1 MPSLIDMIINSN
13 RISKKNNKSGNK
25 HNKISKNTK
34 KNNMPK
40 GTNKKEVVDD
50 FYDRY
55 IKRYFGDVR
64 IDNKRLDTKSKK
76 SKSFEW
82 GIGAEHEMHLF
93 HITKDSKDGDIT
105 KSNIL
110 FDSQEATCFLLYNKN
125 KNNESAHCCKGLKV
139 GNCYH
144 NHMGYKKIL
153 PKKPL
158 ITEKEKSY
166 LEKIEWEFS
175 GRQCRECPEC
185 SPTQIIRRM
194 PILMPE
200 IITGNHKNRTIE
212 SIANELIFMEKR
224 FVNILMKNPYVQ
236 QKAKKYGE
244 IRQLPFG
251 TISNVKVPV
260 KPTHHLKEYRFRNRD
275 YTDYLGSYHLTFT
288 LPTTKNC
295 SNRKFIELHQNFA
308 NQFQWIE
315 PLLITAFFSSD
326 PNESVS
332 PSKKIRGS
340 FRIMATGWGNIAG
353 SDLRK
358 LSKGKGIGR
367 YANLE
372 TEWRK
377 GLKFQETN
385 ELMRINELVRQDE
398 PGAVGILS
406 SDVRTFGFDKS
417 HKCKGSECPKVSGAP
432 MVKPNGIELRIFDH
446 FNSRHLIDL
455 MRIMVYLA
463 ENSRKNPCKGYVYKN
478 KEWISM
484 TQNVMENGWRAVV
497 SKEYI
502 KELNKNLGLDL
513 ELKRRKAFG
522 LLLELN
528 QKIFLKNKDGLIAKL
543 MIGKKY
549 HNEPNIPQINRFSWQ
564 IRFNA
569 EYGKKIREFIKLKLP
584 KKEISYKEFEKIFFQ
599 TFNKKMWKNNIIDVL
614 YAMESSPNNLIE
626 LKLNEGVIISITKI

>member
-1 MPSLIDMIINSN
+1 MDMIINSN
-13 RISKKNNKSGNK
+13 RKTKKNNKSR
-25 HNKISKNTK
+25 KNSNGIK
-34 KNNMPK
+34 KNSK
-40 GTNKKEVVDD
+40 KKEIVGDY
-50 FYDRY
+50 YDRY

-93 HITKDSKDGDIT
+93 HITKDSENGDIT

-110 FDSQEATCFLLYNKN
+110 FDSQESTCFLLSSKQNKE
-125 KNNESAHCCKGLKV
+125 ESQHCCKGLKT
-139 GNCYH
+139 GSCYH
-144 NHMGYKKIL
+144 QHMAWKELL
-153 PKKPL
+153 PNKS
-158 ITEKEKSY
+158 IISQKEREY
-166 LEKIEWEFS
+166 LEKVEWEFS
-175 GRQCRECPEC
+175 GRQCRECPTC
-185 SPTQIIRRM
+185 SPSQIIRRM

-212 SIANELIFMEKR
+212 SIANELIFLEKR
-224 FVNILMKNPYVQ
+224 FLNITMKNPFVQ
-236 QKAKKYGE
+236 QKVKKYGE

-260 KPTHHLKEYRFRNRD
+260 KPTHHLKEYRFRGRD

-295 SNRKFIELHQNFA
+295 SNKKFIELHQNFA

-315 PLLITAFFSSD
+315 PLLITAFFSAD
-326 PNESVS
+326 PNESIS

-358 LSKGKGIGR
+358 LSKGKGVGR
-367 YANLE
+367 YANIE
-372 TEWRK
+372 SEWRK
-377 GLKFQETN
+377 GLKFEETK
-385 ELMRINELVRQDE
+385 ELNRIDKLVKIEE

-406 SDVRTFGFDKS
+406 SNVRTFGFDKTP
-417 HKCKGSECPKVSGAP
+417 KCKGSECPKVSGAP
-432 MVKPNGIELRIFDH
+432 MVRPNGIELRIFDH

-463 ENSRKNPCKGYVYKN
+463 ENSRNHQCKGYVYKN
-478 KEWISM
+478 KEWIN
-484 TQNVMENGWRAVV
+484 TIQDVMENGWRAIV

-513 ELKRRKAFG
+513 EVKRKKAFG

-528 QKIFLKNKDGLIAKL
+528 QKIFLKNKDGLISRL
-543 MIGKKY
+543 MTGKKY
-549 HNEPNIPQINRFSWQ
+549 DTEPNIPQINRFSWQ

-569 EYGKKIREFIKLKLP
+569 EYGKKIKQFIKLKLP

-599 TFNKKMWKNNIIDVL
+599 TFSRNMWKNNIIDVL
-614 YAMESSPNNLIE
+614 YAMESAPNNLVE
-626 LKLNEGVIISITKI
+626 LKLNEGTIISVRKL